1 MIKIDNFKVSEE
13 SINTPNTSANSS
25 AYSSPVV
32 TNGSG
37 QQQPPAS
44 ANQSQG
50 RLSTSPQ
57 MPSSVGVT
65 TALLRNS
72 NLDGVSSVT
81 TTPSMP
87 TTTLTSTS
95 SSASYNNGHH
105 TPSLHSR
112 LSATNI
118 NTVVSGNMIN
128 SPLVLFPSSSSSMS
142 SSSSTSTSTSTSSL
156 HHHHQ
161 PTRQLLSSSTSASNI
176 NSAAAIDPVLL
187 NAADEIGHGIPTPEC
202 LPQSRKHTISQSKL
216 VATPRLSS
224 S

>member
-1 MIKIDNFKVSEE
+1 MIKIHDLKVSEE
-13 SINTPNTSANSS
+13 SINTPNTSASSS

-37 QQQPPAS
+37 QQQLPTS

-72 NLDGVSSVT
+72 NLDGVNSVT

-87 TTTLTSTS
+87 PTTTVTNTS

-142 SSSSTSTSTSTSSL
+142 SSSSTSTSSL
-156 HHHHQ
+156 LHHHQ

-176 NSAAAIDPVLL
+176 NAAAAIDPVLL
-187 NAADEIGHGIPTPEC
+187 NSADEIGHGIPTPEC